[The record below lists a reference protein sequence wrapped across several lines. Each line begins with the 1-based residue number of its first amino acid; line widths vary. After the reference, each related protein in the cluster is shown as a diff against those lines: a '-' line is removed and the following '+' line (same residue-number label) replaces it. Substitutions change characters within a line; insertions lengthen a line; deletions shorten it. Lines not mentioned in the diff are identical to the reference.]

1 MRQAS
6 FDFQGCRLKQ
16 CQNRDMRDIQRIPFI
31 RVMIYEAPHE
41 LDNLPILQKLTQ
53 YGKLQEQSVY
63 RHKHR
68 GLDIYNGARSVNFV
82 ELTRPIPTTIY
93 VHGNRIKLK
102 HMGQDRTPICA
113 QCKQRGHYRLECP
126 VSQRIDDEIDE
137 EQHSEEKDKT
147 QQDENQEQ
155 ETQEQKKETTER
167 KRDLDMPPPPE
178 KNGTCLSQDEWNIV
192 QRKGSTARA
201 RGRTPKKDEKKKTTR
216 TKSKSN
222 SPQGSKKKRRTTSQE
237 TIVKDKREEEDENEK
252 FYRIYS
258 HNKPPNS
265 DEDIEA
271 TFSSDASIDSYASP
285 SED

>member
-1 MRQAS
+1 
-6 FDFQGCRLKQ
+6 
-16 CQNRDMRDIQRIPFI
+16 
-31 RVMIYEAPHE
+31 
-41 LDNLPILQKLTQ
+41 
-53 YGKLQEQSVY
+53 
-63 RHKHR
+63 
-68 GLDIYNGARSVNFV
+68 
-82 ELTRPIPTTIY
+82 
-93 VHGNRIKLK
+93 
-102 HMGQDRTPICA
+102 MGQDRTPICA

-126 VSQRIDDEIDE
+126 VSQRIDDEMDE

-216 TKSKSN
+216 TKLKSN

-237 TIVKDKREEEDENEK
+237 TIVKDKREEEDEDEK